1 MTDLNKEREAFL
13 NTFQYYKGRRDIIFS
28 YEHELFMT
36 RSNNPSEIA
45 QKEISNMNSRWDAW
59 LRCAKHRDAEL
70 EKAKAQ
76 AVQQSFEIGRLQDRI
91 TELLDERQDLY
102 AQINNDQAVPDTQQK
117 LTDTYYLEG
126 SDYVVDCPFEYD
138 IEIDKGEVL
147 ELQKWQRTDSTKVY
161 FANIYKDEDNFEILQ
176 FASKAEAENAVAENL
191 KFLEASESGA
201 EG

>member
-1 MTDLNKEREAFL
+1 MMFDLNKEKEAFL

-28 YEHELFMT
+28 QEHELFMT

-76 AVQQSFEIGRLQDRI
+76 AVPETHAPSVTLSCAELKEAFDFGAPDGEKDQFQME
-91 TELLDERQDLY
+91 TEMSIKWLDDGYDGPGYYCWYADLPEEGC
-102 AQINNDQAVPDTQQK
+102 IK
-117 LTDTYYLEG
+117 LG
-126 SDYVVDCPFEYD
+126 
-138 IEIDKGEVL
+138 K
-147 ELQKWQRTDSTKVY
+147 
-161 FANIYKDEDNFEILQ
+161 
-176 FASKAEAENAVAENL
+176 
-191 KFLEASESGA
+191 SESGA